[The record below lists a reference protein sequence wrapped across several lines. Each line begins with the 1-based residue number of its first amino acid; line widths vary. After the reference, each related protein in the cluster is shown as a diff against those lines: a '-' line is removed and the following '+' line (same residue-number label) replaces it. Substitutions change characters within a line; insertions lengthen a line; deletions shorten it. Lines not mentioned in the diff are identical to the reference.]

1 MKKTHPLILPLLL
14 LAPLTYCSE
23 FQEFAATNEVS
34 LVFEVP
40 PPEPVA
46 QVLRQDL
53 LRCLVPSRP
62 FLKTTPLENGEDGE
76 TLLVGL
82 WTPEPSLSGLTL
94 PNSGQLT
101 NGVFQLPISDSFLAQ
116 VCTAQTNLVSWSN
129 EVAQA
134 DQFVQSLSSTNLA
147 AMSSDAIF
155 SLRLTKTCPPGQHD
169 VPQSSVL
176 GERAF
181 FESLTFYPP
190 PRLSFSVRSEG
201 PSGGGPYLWCQ
212 IPAVAGQDVFTFS
225 LIFYANQWW
234 FSDWYSERGS
244 QKW

>member
-1 MKKTHPLILPLLL
+1 MNKALPLMLL
-14 LAPLTYCSE
+14 TLLQALPACCSE
-23 FQEFAATNEVS
+23 LQSFAETNEVA
-34 LVFEVP
+34 LVFEATP
-40 PPEPVA
+40 SETEA
-46 QVLRQDL
+46 QVLQQDL

-62 FLKTTPLENGEDGE
+62 FLKTTPLEDGEDGE

-82 WTPEPSLSGLTL
+82 WAPEPSLSGLTL

-101 NGVFQLPISDSFLAQ
+101 NGVFQIPISASFLAQ
-116 VCTAQTNLVSWSN
+116 VYAAQTNLVSWSN
-129 EVAQA
+129 EVSQA
-134 DQFVQSLSSTNLA
+134 ALFVQSLSSTNLA

-155 SLRLTKTCPPGQHD
+155 SLRLTKDCQPGQHTI
-169 VPQSSVL
+169 PQSSVL
-176 GERAF
+176 RERAF